1 MVALFKYVSGCVAA
15 LVAMLCPVSPL
26 VTAALL
32 FIAIDFVTGIA
43 ASRAVAR
50 REGSEWRI
58 ESRKAWRTVFKAG
71 FVALAIVMMWVID
84 SAILDFM
91 HLNLAK
97 LFTGFVCG
105 VELWSFLENAAAISG
120 SPLFE
125 LMGRWV
131 KRRMGEEVI
140 DE

>member
-1 MVALFKYVSGCVAA
+1 
-15 LVAMLCPVSPL
+15 MLCPVSPL

-125 LMGRWV
+125 WMGRWV
-131 KRRMGEEVI
+131 KRRRGEEVM

>member
-1 MVALFKYVSGCVAA
+1 
-15 LVAMLCPVSPL
+15 MLCPVSPL

-50 REGSEWRI
+50 REGREWRI

-131 KRRMGEEVI
+131 KRRMGEEVM

>member
-1 MVALFKYVSGCVAA
+1 
-15 LVAMLCPVSPL
+15 MLCPVSPL

-125 LMGRWV
+125 WMGRWV
-131 KRRMGEEVI
+131 KRRMGEGVT

>member
-1 MVALFKYVSGCVAA
+1 
-15 LVAMLCPVSPL
+15 MLCPVAPL

-131 KRRMGEEVI
+131 KRRMGEEVM

>member
-50 REGSEWRI
+50 REGREWRI

>member
-1 MVALFKYVSGCVAA
+1 
-15 LVAMLCPVSPL
+15 MLCPVSPL

-125 LMGRWV
+125 WMGRWV

>member
-1 MVALFKYVSGCVAA
+1 
-15 LVAMLCPVSPL
+15 MLCPVSPL

-50 REGSEWRI
+50 REGREWRI

>member
-1 MVALFKYVSGCVAA
+1 
-15 LVAMLCPVSPL
+15 MLCPVAPL
-26 VTAALL
+26 VAAALL

-50 REGSEWRI
+50 REGCEWRI

-125 LMGRWV
+125 WMGRWV
-131 KRRMGEEVI
+131 KRRMGEGVT

>member
-1 MVALFKYVSGCVAA
+1 MVALFKYVSGVVAA
-15 LVAMLCPVSPL
+15 LAAMLCPVAPL

-50 REGSEWRI
+50 REGCEWRI

-125 LMGRWV
+125 WMGRWV
-131 KRRMGEEVI
+131 KRRMGEGVT

>member
-1 MVALFKYVSGCVAA
+1 
-15 LVAMLCPVSPL
+15 MLCPVSPL

-50 REGSEWRI
+50 REGCEWRI

-91 HLNLAK
+91 HLNLA
-97 LFTGFVCG
+97 
-105 VELWSFLENAAAISG
+105 
-120 SPLFE
+120 
-125 LMGRWV
+125 
-131 KRRMGEEVI
+131 
-140 DE
+140 

>member
-1 MVALFKYVSGCVAA
+1 
-15 LVAMLCPVSPL
+15 MLCPVSPL

-125 LMGRWV
+125 LMGLWV
-131 KRRMGEEVI
+131 KRRMGEEVM

>member
-1 MVALFKYVSGCVAA
+1 
-15 LVAMLCPVSPL
+15 MLCPVSPL
-26 VTAALL
+26 VTTALL

-131 KRRMGEEVI
+131 KRRMGEEVM

>member
-1 MVALFKYVSGCVAA
+1 MVALFKYVSGCMAA

-131 KRRMGEEVI
+131 KRRMGEEVM

>member
-1 MVALFKYVSGCVAA
+1 
-15 LVAMLCPVSPL
+15 MLCPVSPL

-131 KRRMGEEVI
+131 KRRMGEEVM

>member
-131 KRRMGEEVI
+131 KRRMGEGVT

>member
-1 MVALFKYVSGCVAA
+1 MEVLYKYISGGVVALF
-15 LVAMLCPVSPL
+15 AMLCPVAPL
-26 VTAALL
+26 VTAAVS
-32 FIAIDFVTGIA
+32 FIAIDFITGIA
-43 ASRAVAR
+43 ASRAVAQ
-50 REGSEWRI
+50 REGRQWWI

-84 SAILDFM
+84 TTILDFM

-105 VELWSFLENAAAISG
+105 VELWSFLENAAAIIP

-125 LMGRWV
+125 WMGRWV
-131 KRRMGEEVI
+131 KRRMGEGVT

>member
-1 MVALFKYVSGCVAA
+1 
-15 LVAMLCPVSPL
+15 MLCPVSPL

-32 FIAIDFVTGIA
+32 FIAIDFITGIA

-131 KRRMGEEVI
+131 KRRMGEGVT